1 MGAFLDAEEVNRLLD
16 ELLGPDDDEHL
27 FPNVLRVVPVDFVVN
42 VPMERILIGAPPDD
56 LFPPHHKAFRLPEHI
71 RARTCVFQAAFIEGY
86 VDWTR
91 VKLQK
96 GWERAFP
103 DRQTL
108 QRKITEAIE
117 LGDEHARRWEDL
129 EEIDEEELRFYVWK
143 HQNGGR
149 TMGNYEER
157 QPRQLPESSKLH
169 VPQFGFNNWKEWTKE
184 DVMKWA
190 KKFITNQD
198 YLDLIEC
205 QQHDGS
211 ALSRFLSSESQWKDK
226 KWPFGLF
233 VTVKGHM
240 NRVMN
245 STNGVS
251 YEFNHYY

>member
-27 FPNVLRVVPVDFVVN
+27 FPNVVRVVPVDFVVN
-42 VPMERILIGAPPDD
+42 VPIERILIGAPPDE
-56 LFPPHHKAFRLPEHI
+56 LFPPRHKAFRLPEHI

-108 QRKITEAIE
+108 QRKIAEAME
-117 LGDEHARRWEDL
+117 FGDEHARRWENL
-129 EEIDEEELRFYVWK
+129 EEVDEEELRFYVWK

-149 TMGNYEER
+149 TMGNYGER
-157 QPRQLPESSKLH
+157 QPRQL
-169 VPQFGFNNWKEWTKE
+169 KE

-211 ALSRFLSSESQWKDK
+211 ALFRFLSSESQWKDK

-233 VTVKGHM
+233 VTVKSHM